1 MLIYLEKIGYK
12 PVALVNSEEQGLG
25 FEEATDFYLLYH
37 FYFLQWTC
45 IYFIL
50 LNDIKL
56 DLVRK
61 SNKML
66 AASIV
71 IMGLWGFYV
80 DI

>member
-1 MLIYLEKIGYK
+1 MLKCLGKIGYK
-12 PVALVNSEEQGLG
+12 PVALVNFEEQVLG
-25 FEEATDFYLLYH
+25 FKEATDICLLYC

-45 IYFIL
+45 IYLTL

-66 AASIV
+66 AASMITR
-71 IMGLWGFYV
+71 LWEFYI